1 MNTYPANV
9 LIHVDTTLEIDEMA
23 ALQGALGHIPGVG
36 HASPSAHPR
45 LVRVDYD
52 PLAVKAKS
60 ILHQVQQRG
69 HSAQL
74 IGA

>member
-1 MNTYPANV
+1 MNTYQANV

-23 ALQGALGHIPGVG
+23 ALQGALGHIEGVG
-36 HASPSAHPR
+36 HLSASAQPH

-52 PLAVKAKS
+52 PFSVKAKS
-60 ILHQVQQRG
+60 ILNQVRDRG
-69 HSAQL
+69 HQAYL